1 MLVLLEN
8 NLNVL
13 KGRIFKCVFKGY
25 YMLLLLLFFNF
36 SQHIMTERL
45 SPE

>member
-25 YMLLLLLFFNF
+25 YRLLLLLFFKFFTAYNDGTF
-36 SQHIMTERL
+36 KS
-45 SPE
+45 